1 MVSKGRAGRG
11 RYKHEGNSM
20 REKFMMIVLYILFL
34 SFFFFFI

>member
-1 MVSKGRAGRG
+1 MVSKGRAGGG

-34 SFFFFFI
+34 SFFFFI